1 MIYFCFTDVLLLLTA
16 NPQHTQTRQY
26 VGGYAA
32 LCFDLPESGKCFL
45 RIVIMMAKYLGIYD
59 FCPVM
64 ASVSA
69 GRRGGGLGGAAA
81 A

>member
-1 MIYFCFTDVLLLLTA
+1 M
-16 NPQHTQTRQY
+16 
-26 VGGYAA
+26 
-32 LCFDLPESGKCFL
+32 CFDLPESGKCFL